1 VYVKVF
7 CNKFADRFVGGAIN
21 RRSFDFDF
29 ETPVR
34 QWCDAFAFAT
44 RVYLD
49 VYFHAVRRLG
59 EGDAVVL
66 NDGCLEFFLLIVFH
80 GGE

>member
-1 VYVKVF
+1 
-7 CNKFADRFVGGAIN
+7 
-21 RRSFDFDF
+21 
-29 ETPVR
+29 
-34 QWCDAFAFAT
+34 
-44 RVYLD
+44 VYLD